1 MNIVEGL
8 SENELVNASSSALMR
23 IADAD
28 QQNSVSREV
37 NQFTARGQIGSAQS
51 SGQTFGLAAAT
62 VFFVMLM
69 LNAISY

>member
-1 MNIVEGL
+1 MNIVERL
-8 SENELVNASSSALMR
+8 SENELVNASPGALRR

-28 QQNSVSREV
+28 HQNSVSREV

-51 SGQTFGLAAAT
+51 SGQMFGLAAAT
-62 VFFVMLM
+62 VLFVMLI